1 MIKIGEWNHLEV
13 VKEKDFG
20 IYLAEKKYDDAAA
33 VLDAY
38 RNGTPVEDDNGAD
51 EEPDAED

>member
-20 IYLAEKKYDDAAA
+20 IYLAEKNTMTRKSCFR
-33 VLDAY
+33 
-38 RNGTPVEDDNGAD
+38 RNRCLRER
-51 EEPDAED
+51 EWEIS

>member
-20 IYLAEKKYDDAAA
+20 IYLAEKKYDDEE
-33 VLDAY
+33 VLLPKEQEWEI
-38 RNGTPVEDDNGAD
+38 N
-51 EEPDAED
+51 

>member
-20 IYLAEKKYDDAAA
+20 IYLAEKKYDDEE
-33 VLDAY
+33 VLLPKKQVPA
-38 RNGTPVEDDNGAD
+38 GTRMGDQFVIEGGNK
-51 EEPDAED
+51 

>member
-20 IYLAEKKYDDAAA
+20 IYLAEKKYDDEE
-33 VLDAY
+33 VLLPKKQDVRKY
-38 RNGTPVEDDNGAD
+38 PSQLLHQHCG
-51 EEPDAED
+51 

>member
-20 IYLAEKKYDDAAA
+20 IYLAEKKIRRRGSPASEETGTCGNK
-33 VLDAY
+33 
-38 RNGTPVEDDNGAD
+38 NGRSIRCIYLS
-51 EEPDAED
+51 